1 MNCLSAKRFVLL
13 YHKKKSSLEKDWIFV
28 YYKIGPRKSWKK
40 KKHRYR
46 RIIKI
51 QSSNVGVERVVSQ
64 LDLPLVTPT
73 RHLYNN
79 GVQPRGSVTQ

>member
-1 MNCLSAKRFVLL
+1 MNCLRPNRFVLP
-13 YHKKKSSLEKDWIFV
+13 YHKKKSSLEKAWIFV

-40 KKHRYR
+40 HRYR
-46 RIIKI
+46 WIIKT
-51 QSSNVGVERVVSQ
+51 QSSNVGAERVVSQ

-79 GVQPRGSVTQ
+79 GARPRGSVTQ